1 MTETLHAIGI
11 AEIIFWLSLA
21 AVFYAYFGYPALL
34 FLLSGLTRRE
44 IRAGNR
50 DYTPTVSLLI
60 PVHNEE
66 AVIERKLSNTFS
78 IDYPAER
85 LEVIIVS
92 DGSTDR
98 TKEIVGRNL
107 SGRMRFLELPTR
119 SGKAAALNYGL
130 KSATGEIVVFSD
142 SSIMLDKN
150 AIRSIV
156 LKFQDPAVGCVSGED
171 HIEGPGGEGLY
182 GRYELFLRNLESRVH
197 SIVGASGSFYAE
209 RREACE
215 PFREGLAPDFLSVL
229 NIVDKGYRA
238 VTEPAAFGT
247 MTSVTGVKDEFRRKA
262 RTLVRGMAALF
273 SNARL
278 MNPLRTGV
286 FSLELLSHK
295 VARWLVPFFMV
306 SLLVSNAFLLRNL
319 PYAVFLALQA
329 SFYALAGLAFFR
341 IGGLHE
347 RTPGRVPLYFT
358 AVNAA
363 ILYAWLLYATGIRME
378 IWNPSK
384 RQA

>member
-1 MTETLHAIGI
+1 MRKRIYVEK
-11 AEIIFWLSLA
+11 
-21 AVFYAYFGYPALL
+21 
-34 FLLSGLTRRE
+34 
-44 IRAGNR
+44 R
-50 DYTPTVSLLI
+50 DYTPAVSLLI

-66 AVIERKLSNTFS
+66 SVIERKLRNTLE
-78 IDYPAER
+78 IDYPPDR
-85 LEVIIVS
+85 LEVVIIS

-98 TKEIVGRNL
+98 TKEIVERNL
-107 SGRMRFLELPTR
+107 SGNMRFLELPMR

-150 AIRSIV
+150 AIKSIV
-156 LKFQDPAVGCVSGED
+156 LKFQDPSVGCVSGED
-171 HIEGPGGEGLY
+171 HIDEPGGEGLY

-209 RREACE
+209 RRDVCE

-229 NIVDKGYRA
+229 NIVGKGYRA
-238 VTEPAAFGT
+238 ITEPAAFGT
-247 MTSVTGVKDEFRRKA
+247 MTSVKSAKDEFRRKA

-273 SNARL
+273 GNARL

-306 SLLVSNAFLLRNL
+306 SLLVSNAFLLRSL
-319 PYAVFLALQA
+319 PYSTFFALQA
-329 SFYALAGLAFFR
+329 SFYALAGLAIFR

-347 RTPGRVPLYFT
+347 RTLGRVPLYFT
-358 AVNAA
+358 TVNAA
-363 ILYAWLLYATGIRME
+363 ILYAWFLYATGIRME